1 MNNTILNLDCN
12 GYRSSMDS
20 TYSIPGSL
28 HSHSITR
35 MSNFKN
41 TSILPYSTSDFSNSS
56 NHTTDSED
64 EVDSTTSY
72 KRSNRTF
79 TPPYIIGALTT
90 IYLSIVLY
98 GYLNPL

>member
-1 MNNTILNLDCN
+1 MNTVRLWTQRIVFQEAHKVITLQQESLILK
-12 GYRSSMDS
+12 
-20 TYSIPGSL
+20 IA
-28 HSHSITR
+28 
-35 MSNFKN
+35 
-41 TSILPYSTSDFSNSS
+41 SILPYSTSDFSNSS
-56 NHTTDSED
+56 NCTTDSED

-90 IYLSIVLY
+90 IYLGIVIY

>member
-56 NHTTDSED
+56 NHTTYSED

-79 TPPYIIGALTT
+79 TPPYIIGVLTT

-98 GYLNPL
+98 GYFNPL

>member
-1 MNNTILNLDCN
+1 MNNTILNLNCN
-12 GYRSSMDS
+12 EYCSSMDS

-28 HSHSITR
+28 QGSCITR

-41 TSILPYSTSDFSNSS
+41 SSILPYSISDFSNSS
-56 NHTTDSED
+56 NCTTDSED

-72 KRSNRTF
+72 KRSNKTF

-90 IYLSIVLY
+90 IYLGIVIY